1 MLLAKSSSTIFRC
14 FRISF
19 SADSRPPEYRIKD
32 ARVRYNGV
40 AHVLRNGK
48 GLAAESVH
56 PWRRCMFIS
65 WSSGLPLSLDDQAV
79 EALVQFGDP
88 IRVPV
93 FYRAEKII
101 MYPPEIVHCVPAA
114 VLGHFPC
121 GERFERVADL
131 DGIPQLFLVL
141 NKPHDGVC
149 VRRLILR
156 NERAS
161 ARLYFHKP
169 PCLKQTQRLAHRA
182 PPDLQGLARTRNSVR
197 QLHPGLYSFSR
208 SFHGCFPRPD

>member
-19 SADSRPPEYRIKD
+19 SADSPSRRSI
-32 ARVRYNGV
+32 ASRMRVCGTTALR
-40 AHVLRNGK
+40 HVLRNGK

-56 PWRRCMFIS
+56 PLAQMHVYFLEQWVAA
-65 WSSGLPLSLDDQAV
+65 LLDDQAV

-156 NERAS
+156 NR
-161 ARLYFHKP
+161 
-169 PCLKQTQRLAHRA
+169 TA
-182 PPDLQGLARTRNSVR
+182 PL
-197 QLHPGLYSFSR
+197 PGFISTSPFA
-208 SFHGCFPRPD
+208 